1 MTHCVRRWTDV
12 LFLISMRSPQLA
24 ALLTATLV
32 FQLAAEETIAPLGT
46 YTAIERRHWA
56 FQKRSTPDV
65 PTFTE
70 AADAAWAK
78 SSVDAFVLSRL
89 RKAGLRPA
97 PEADRRTLIRRAS
110 FSLLGLPPTPEEV
123 AAFVEDKAPNAW
135 EKVVDRLL
143 ASPSYGERWGQHW
156 LDVVRYAET
165 DGFEY
170 DTHRNGAWRFRD
182 YVIQSLNADKPY
194 DKFVLEQLA
203 GDEIA
208 PEAEAMRV
216 AAGLQRMGPLRKNA
230 GNQEVA
236 SSRNEV
242 LTEMTNV
249 VGAAFLGVTLGCAR
263 CHDHKFDPFRQS
275 DYYRIQSYF
284 SATHEKDITLATAAE
299 QAAWQEKAKGAEAE
313 IKALKAELKDK
324 SKTEEVK
331 AALETKLEAATDRLP
346 PPLSALYSVA
356 NDFSKVSPMHL
367 LERGEH
373 DRRKDKVGA
382 RPLGILLPEGAPER
396 MTLPENPRT
405 KLGEWVIDPENPLT
419 ARVMANRIWSWQF
432 GRGLVAT
439 PNDFGKMG
447 LRPSHPE
454 LLDYLAN
461 QFVAGGWRM
470 KPMHR
475 MLLLSNTWK
484 QGFDSL
490 MAKEAEA
497 QDPENKLLWHWG
509 RRRLEA
515 EELRDS
521 LLQVAGQLNP
531 KAGGPSVIVPVD
543 PELVQFL
550 YKPSQW
556 AITPDAAEHN
566 RRSVYLMAKRNL
578 RLPMMETFD
587 APDLQISCA
596 RRESSTHAPQA
607 LELTNGDLASR
618 MATAFAARLE
628 AEAKGDRNKL
638 IERAWLLTTSRIPS
652 AKERAIAAQYLTEG
666 QPLREFA
673 LAVLNLNAFLYVD

>member
-1 MTHCVRRWTDV
+1 
-12 LFLISMRSPQLA
+12 MRSHRLA
-24 ALLTATLV
+24 ALLSALLV
-32 FQLAAEETIAPLGT
+32 FHVAAEETVAPLGT
-46 YTAIERRHWA
+46 YTAVERRHWA
-56 FQKRSTPDV
+56 FQKRATPDV
-65 PTFTE
+65 PTFTDP
-70 AADAAWAK
+70 ADNDWVK
-78 SSVDAFVLSRL
+78 NPVDAFVLARL
-89 RKAGLRPA
+89 KKAGLSPA
-97 PEADRRTLIRRAS
+97 PEADRRTLIRRAT
-110 FSLLGLPPTPEEV
+110 FTLIGLPPTPEEV
-123 AAFVEDKAPNAW
+123 DAFLNDTSANAW

-143 ASPSYGERWGQHW
+143 ASPHYGERWGQHW
-156 LDVVRYAET
+156 LDVVRFAES

-182 YVIQSLNADKPY
+182 YAIQSFNEDKPY
-194 DKFVLEQLA
+194 DKFLMEQLA

-208 PEAEAMRV
+208 PKAEPMRV

-249 VGAAFLGVTLGCAR
+249 VGAAFMGVTLGCAR
-263 CHDHKFDPFRQS
+263 CHDHKFDPIRQS
-275 DYYRIQSYF
+275 DYYRIQAYF
-284 SATHEKDITLATAAE
+284 SATHEKDIPLAAPEE
-299 QAAWQEKAKGAEAE
+299 QAAWEAKAKAAQEE
-313 IKALKAELKDK
+313 IKALRAQLRGKVGEERLELEK
-324 SKTEEVK
+324 
-331 AALETKLEAATDRLP
+331 KLEAANDKLP
-346 PPLSALYSVA
+346 TPLPALYSVE
-356 NDFSKVSPMHL
+356 NDFAKTSPIHL
-367 LERGEH
+367 LNRGEYNQP
-373 DRRKDKVGA
+373 KEKVGA
-382 RPLGILLPEGAPER
+382 RPLGVLLPDGAPER
-396 MTLPENPRT
+396 TTLPENPRT
-405 KLGEWVIDPENPLT
+405 KLAEWLVDPENPLT
-419 ARVMANRIWSWQF
+419 SRVIANRIWHWQF

-461 QFVAGGWRM
+461 QVIAGGWRM
-470 KPMHR
+470 KPMHK
-475 MLLLSNTWK
+475 LLLTSSTWR
-484 QGFDSL
+484 QSFESPIS
-490 MAKEAEA
+490 AKAAAE
-497 QDPENKLLWHWG
+497 DPENKLLWHWS

-521 LLQVAGQLNP
+521 LLAVAGKLNP
-531 KAGGPSVIVPVD
+531 KAGGPSVIIPVD
-543 PELVQFL
+543 PELVNFL

-556 AITPDAAEHN
+556 AITPDPTEHD

-618 MATAFAARLE
+618 MATAFAARIQ
-628 AEAKGDRNKL
+628 AEAKGDRNQMV
-638 IERAWLLTTSRIPS
+638 ERAWLLTTGRPPS
-652 AKERAIAAQYLTEG
+652 AKERTLAAQYLNEG